1 LVGHFF
7 SLFAPIAPPD
17 KVLQRT
23 GLRVPAAERLV
34 RQAAGGDPRV
44 SVHKRPKEYIPAAG
58 RDWLLPL
65 YDPVLRFVMRE
76 RTFKRRL
83 IEQARLPDAGSV
95 LDLGCG
101 TGTLTIMLKHA
112 VPRATVRGLDGDPK
126 ALQIAELKSERAGVE
141 IPFDRG
147 LAYDLAYPDD
157 TFDRVLSSLLFH
169 HLSREHKRETLAEVA
184 RVLRPG
190 GSLHIVDFGPPRSVI
205 GKRLAGL
212 VVRGEPIR
220 DNIEGRL
227 LPLLRDVFPEAT
239 ESGRQTS
246 VTGVLV
252 FYQAV
257 FAR

>member
-1 LVGHFF
+1 
-7 SLFAPIAPPD
+7 
-17 KVLQRT
+17 
-23 GLRVPAAERLV
+23 LRSRWRSQDSPE
-34 RQAAGGDPRV
+34 
-44 SVHKRPKEYIPAAG
+44 
-58 RDWLLPL
+58 
-65 YDPVLRFVMRE
+65 
-76 RTFKRRL
+76 
-83 IEQARLPDAGSV
+83 
-95 LDLGCG
+95 
-101 TGTLTIMLKHA
+101 
-112 VPRATVRGLDGDPK
+112 
-126 ALQIAELKSERAGVE
+126 
-141 IPFDRG
+141 
-147 LAYDLAYPDD
+147 
-157 TFDRVLSSLLFH
+157 VLSSLLFH